1 MTMFVYWNEGFVY
14 LFTCLLCLPFPE
26 KGCFNK
32 RLLRCS
38 EKLSVENKIRVFDHK
53 YTGALR
59 LAELGKDEL
68 DLRRPKRAA
77 AQVAETTTSCM
88 GFGPISL

>member
-1 MTMFVYWNEGFVY
+1 MSCTEI
-14 LFTCLLCLPFPE
+14 
-26 KGCFNK
+26 GCFNK

>member
-1 MTMFVYWNEGFVY
+1 MKVLFICLFVY
-14 LFTCLLCLPFPE
+14 LFTFPR
-26 KGCFNK
+26 KRAFFNK
-32 RLLRCS
+32 RLPCVS
-38 EKLSVENKIRVFDHK
+38 EKLSIDNKIRVSDDK
-53 YTGALR
+53 YPGALR